1 MYMSNVNIKFRSFT
15 RRKKRKQ
22 GEWGGGH
29 IHVTQTLRQK
39 S

>member
-22 GEWGGGH
+22 GEWGGH
-29 IHVTQTLRQK
+29 IHVAQTLRQK